1 MVATQANQWLDTGTG
16 TLLDVTSPDNVL
28 LTGRLAN
35 GAVISVHVGAIP
47 FAGSGYRMEIYGRE
61 GTLVATGEDSPQL
74 GKVLLHGA
82 KRDNKLAPM
91 PVPER
96 FTIAAPGTPSG
107 EASNVG
113 QMYTLFAQAIRSG
126 RSQQPTF
133 ETAVDL
139 HRLIDAIRQA
149 SDGGCEVRLA

>member
-1 MVATQANQWLDTGTG
+1 MVAK
-16 TLLDVTSPDNVL
+16 
-28 LTGRLAN
+28 GRWSQPARICRSW
-35 GAVISVHVGAIP
+35 A
-47 FAGSGYRMEIYGRE
+47 E
-61 GTLVATGEDSPQL
+61 
-74 GKVLLHGA
+74 VLLHGA
-82 KRDNKLAPM
+82 KRDDKLAPM

-96 FTIAAPGTPSG
+96 FTLAAPGTPSG

-126 RSQQPTF
+126 KSQQPTF

-149 SDGGCEVRLA
+149 VR

>member
-1 MVATQANQWLDTGTG
+1 
-16 TLLDVTSPDNVL
+16 
-28 LTGRLAN
+28 
-35 GAVISVHVGAIP
+35 
-47 FAGSGYRMEIYGRE
+47 
-61 GTLVATGEDSPQL
+61 L

-82 KRDNKLAPM
+82 KRDNKLTPM
-91 PVPER
+91 PLPER
-96 FTIAAPGTPSG
+96 LALAASGTPSG

-113 QMYTLFAQAIRSG
+113 RMYSLFAQAIRSG